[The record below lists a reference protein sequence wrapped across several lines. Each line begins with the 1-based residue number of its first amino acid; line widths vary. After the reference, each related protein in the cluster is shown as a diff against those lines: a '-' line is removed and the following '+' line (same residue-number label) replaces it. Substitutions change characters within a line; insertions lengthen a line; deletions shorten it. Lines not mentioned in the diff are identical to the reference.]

1 VTEASPATEPG
12 PAAGAPKKGSKWRE
26 YGLQLVVI
34 VIGYLVI
41 STWRDSSLL
50 GSGRPAPA
58 FALAATTGEVVS
70 LEQYRGKRVMLHF
83 WATWCGVCEAEIST
97 LEKLHASLA
106 DDEALLTIVDPSTD
120 VQGVQQFVRDH
131 GIGYPVL
138 SGTAAVRRQYGVTS
152 FPTNYFVTA
161 DGNIHSSNAGL
172 STGLGMRAR
181 LGCAR

>member
-1 VTEASPATEPG
+1 MRERPPASDAEPSRT
-12 PAAGAPKKGSKWRE
+12 PPVQRKWRE
-26 YGLQLVVI
+26 IALQALVI
-34 VIGYLVI
+34 VVGYVVI

-50 GSGRPAPA
+50 GSGHPAPT
-58 FALAATTGEVVS
+58 FTLAGTTGEMVS
-70 LEQYRGKRVMLHF
+70 LERLRGKRVMLHF

-97 LEKLHASLA
+97 LNELHASLG

-120 VQGVQQFVRDH
+120 LKDVQQFVRDH

-138 SGTAAVRRQYGVTS
+138 AGTAAVRRQYGVTS

-161 DGNIHSSNAGL
+161 EGNIHSSNAGL
-172 STGLGMRAR
+172 STGVGMRTR